1 MQDHW
6 QPPYLNNH
14 CSKSKF
20 RNRTG
25 VYIVRLKH
33 SNEIIY
39 VGMGSCVYKALYR
52 HFQKWNDQQQRRSL
66 FKKEETEVRI
76 ITTPKELV
84 HRTEVR
90 LIRLFKPKENTI
102 LYEQSM
108 VDDEPFIFTTGLMVD
123 VREKIICEF

>member
-1 MQDHW
+1 
-6 QPPYLNNH
+6 
-14 CSKSKF
+14 
-20 RNRTG
+20 
-25 VYIVRLKH
+25 
-33 SNEIIY
+33 
-39 VGMGSCVYKALYR
+39 MGSCVYKALYR